1 MIRLILDK
9 ASESFEQDIRELVQE
24 FYPGEDFEIRTGEEV
39 RFTNTTQEEKN
50 ALKLAKAT
58 GEVTEVN
65 KKSTK
70 NRAKMAHEVTP
81 EGASEDK
88 IRLTLEITASEMPLT
103 GVRKDDKS
111 VIKAELYDTLVGM
124 TGKELPWGDLTGIRP
139 VSLVSPMVEAAAEKN
154 KKIIVNGA
162 TEKSGFKKQD
172 TSDGRTTKKYALDS
186 KQKKESYKSY
196 KADSGE
202 MITEEDIK
210 GIKEALTAEYCIKG
224 EKLDLMTDIAV
235 REHHILNRIFEKTGK
250 TYKEGW
256 SLYIGIPFCPT
267 RCLYCSFLSNTI
279 DIWEK
284 RLSEYMDN
292 LRREI
297 RFTVSELCGKQK
309 KPLQTIYIGGGT
321 PTSLDEKWLQV
332 LMDIVHEE
340 CGKANIPL
348 LRGDES
354 GSGNA
359 GSSHDFMNTVTGM
372 PGIVEFTVEAGRP
385 DSITREKLEILKASG
400 VDRISVN
407 PQTFNQKTLDLIG
420 RKHSVDSVI
429 EKYLLAREVGFEN
442 INMDII
448 LGLPGEKLPEVTHTL
463 CEIAKYKP
471 DSLTVHSLAIK
482 RAARLTL
489 ERDFWAGV
497 YRAGDENEIVAETRL
512 QEEALAAGM
521 RGENT
526 VSAGEKAPAF
536 RYPEITRMM
545 KASAYTAEVLGLK
558 PYYLYRQK
566 NMAGNLENVGYCE
579 EGKECLYNILMME
592 EKHTV
597 VGCGAGTSSK
607 AVLPSKD
614 GDPTHK
620 RVERCDNGKSIPDY
634 LDNIEKFIE
643 RKKQLFDLFDKATH
657 IVE

>member
-9 ASESFEQDIRELVQE
+9 VSESFEQDIRELVQE

-50 ALKLAKAT
+50 ALKQAKAT

-70 NRAKMAHEVTP
+70 NRAKMAQEVTP

-139 VSLVSPMVEAAAEKN
+139 VSLVSPMVEAAAENNKN
-154 KKIIVNGA
+154 IFVYSG
-162 TEKSGFKKQD
+162 TEKSGFKKHD
-172 TSDGRTTKKYALDS
+172 TFDERTTKKYALDS
-186 KQKKESYKSY
+186 KRNNESYKS
-196 KADSGE
+196 KIEVSRQ

-250 TYKEGW
+250 IYKEGW

-297 RFTVSELCGKQK
+297 RFTVSELCGIQK

-348 LRGDES
+348 LCGDES

-657 IVE
+657 IME

>member
-24 FYPGEDFEIRTGEEV
+24 FYPGEDFEIRTDDGV
-39 RFTNTTQEEKN
+39 HFTNTTQEEKN
-50 ALKLAKAT
+50 ALKQAKAT

-103 GVRKDDKS
+103 GVRKSDKS
-111 VIKAELYDTLVGM
+111 VIKAELYDTLVSM

-154 KKIIVNGA
+154 SI
-162 TEKSGFKKQD
+162 
-172 TSDGRTTKKYALDS
+172 SD
-186 KQKKESYKSY
+186 
-196 KADSGE
+196 
-202 MITEEDIK
+202 EDIR
-210 GIKEALTAEYCIKG
+210 GIKKSLTEEYCIRG

-235 REHHILNRIFEKTGK
+235 REHHIINRIYEKTGK

-279 DIWEK
+279 DLWEK
-284 RLSEYMDN
+284 RLPEYMDN
-292 LRREI
+292 LRKEI

-332 LMDIVHEE
+332 LMDMVHEE
-340 CGKANIPL
+340 CGEANIPL
-348 LRGDES
+348 LSDVEGE
-354 GSGNA
+354 
-359 GSSHDFMNTVTGM
+359 HDFRNTVTGM

-420 RKHSVDSVI
+420 RKHSVESVI
-429 EKYLLAREVGFEN
+429 DKYLLARDVGFEN

-463 CEIAKYKP
+463 CEIARYRP

-512 QEEALAAGM
+512 QEEALTAGI
-521 RGENT
+521 RGEKKGP
-526 VSAGEKAPAF
+526 GEVPGF

-545 KASAYTAEVLGLK
+545 KASAYTAEVLNLK

-579 EGKECLYNILMME
+579 EGKE
-592 EKHTV
+592 
-597 VGCGAGTSSK
+597 
-607 AVLPSKD
+607 
-614 GDPTHK
+614 
-620 RVERCDNGKSIPDY
+620 
-634 LDNIEKFIE
+634 
-643 RKKQLFDLFDKATH
+643 
-657 IVE
+657 

>member
-24 FYPGEDFEIRTGEEV
+24 FYPGEDFEIRTTEGV
-39 RFTNTTQEEKN
+39 HFTNTTQEEKN
-50 ALKLAKAT
+50 ALKQAKAT

-70 NRAKMAHEVTP
+70 NRARMAHEVTP

-88 IRLTLEITASEMPLT
+88 IRLTLSIDASEMPLT

-111 VIKAELYDTLVGM
+111 VIKAELYDRLVSM

-139 VSLVSPMVEAAAEKN
+139 VSLVSPMVEAAVEKN
-154 KKIIVNGA
+154 KRSILSSESENEASV
-162 TEKSGFKKQD
+162 TDKSPIPKK
-172 TSDGRTTKKYALDS
+172 SS
-186 KQKKESYKSY
+186 KTAISV
-196 KADSGE
+196 
-202 MITEEDIK
+202 MISEEDIME
-210 GIKEALTAEYCIKG
+210 IKEELRSQYCIKG

-235 REHHILNRIFEKTGK
+235 REHQILNRIYEKTGR
-250 TYKEGW
+250 TYKDGW

-279 DIWEK
+279 DVWEK
-284 RLSEYMDN
+284 RLPEYMDN

-297 RFTVSELCGKQK
+297 RFTVTELCGKQK
-309 KPLQTIYIGGGT
+309 RPLQTIYIGGGT
-321 PTSLDEKWLQV
+321 PTSLDEKWLKT

-340 CGKANIPL
+340 CMEANVSIL
-348 LRGDES
+348 ND
-354 GSGNA
+354 GSGI
-359 GSSHDFMNTVTGM
+359 HDFRNTETSM

-385 DSITREKLEILKASG
+385 DSITREKLEILKNSG

-420 RKHSVDSVI
+420 RKHSVESVI

-463 CEIAKYKP
+463 CEIARYKP

-512 QEEALAAGM
+512 QEEALAS
-521 RGENT
+521 ENGGQKLE
-526 VSAGEKAPAF
+526 SGCAREF

-545 KASAYTAEVLGLK
+545 KASAYTAEVLDLK

-597 VGCGAGTSSK
+597 VGCGAGTSTK

-620 RVERCDNGKSIPDY
+620 RVERCDNGKSIQDY

-643 RKKQLFDLFDKATH
+643 RKKQLFSL
-657 IVE
+657 